1 MRLRPLR
8 PRPFAL
14 GLALAAAALV
24 AVSCS
29 VAPSR
34 PVALAT
40 GEKIYRQK
48 CADCHGATGQ
58 GVPDEYADA
67 LTGDWSLPRLTRYVA
82 TTMPDDKPGSLS
94 RAEADAVSTYI
105 YDQFYSPAAQARLRP
120 ARVALAHLTN
130 RQYAV
135 IVADLLRSLAP
146 ATTTDAAPADSPRG
160 LAATYFSV
168 AQRGRFDPAKL
179 AHRGTD
185 ATVDFVFPENGEL
198 RARLTLPPLDR
209 PPTPNSREPAGFSA
223 QWRGT
228 VFADETGDH
237 EFIIHTP
244 NSVRVWINAD
254 PEPRG
259 ATEPPTLDINV
270 STPKTPDHRVT
281 LRLLGGRSYPIA
293 IDWWALPEKTG
304 SPVVPAISLRWKPPH
319 GSERPIP
326 ARNLS
331 TAKTAPTFVVATRFP
346 ADDASHGYERSTS
359 VSKAWDEATTSAA
372 FEITNHV
379 LKRLDR
385 FAGTRPDDP
394 ARAKKIAAF
403 AEKFTAAA
411 FRRPLSPEETQR
423 HVTTLLR
430 DAPDPENGLRRV
442 LLLALKS
449 PHFLYTELPY
459 LATSPS
465 PAPTAPPAAHHIAT
479 RLAFALWDSA
489 PDRDLTAAASSGRLL
504 AHPEVTAQAR
514 RLLADPRARAKLRE
528 FFAQW
533 LQIRYVEDLSK
544 NATLYPA
551 FTPELIDDL
560 RTSLTLF
567 VEDVV
572 WSERSDYRE
581 LLRADYLYANDRLA
595 TFYNLP
601 APASALGDFVRVPAP
616 AGQRSGVLTHPY
628 LLAALSYKTTS
639 SPIHRG
645 VFLTRS
651 IVGRALKPPPE
662 AQTFDETT
670 FAPDLTM
677 RQKVEKLT
685 RSENCQGCHAVINP
699 LGFSLE
705 HFDAVG
711 RYRTTDNGR
720 PIDAASDYG
729 ADELAKPVRLASARD
744 VADFALANARSNEA
758 FIEQLF
764 HHLVKQPA
772 AAFGPDTL
780 ARLRDSFIA
789 SHYNIQNLLVEIATL
804 AALRD
809 AAPATLSQR
818 NDPLAKHQEP
828 QRGASR

>member
-1 MRLRPLR
+1 MPRTPPIPL
-8 PRPFAL
+8 P
-14 GLALAAAALV
+14 LAAFLTVAAALV

-29 VAPSR
+29 ITPSR

-58 GVPDEYADA
+58 GVADEYADA

-82 TTMPDDKPGSLS
+82 TTMPDDKPGSLT
-94 RAEADAVSTYI
+94 RTEADAVSTYI
-105 YDQFYSPAAQARLRP
+105 FDTFYSPAAQARLHP
-120 ARVALAHLTN
+120 SRVALAHLTN

-135 IVADLLRSLAP
+135 TVADLLRSLAP
-146 ATTTDAAPADSPRG
+146 AATNETPSAEAPRG

-198 RARLTLPPLDR
+198 RTRLTLPPLDR

-254 PEPRG
+254 PDPRG
-259 ATEPPTLDINV
+259 ATELPTLDINV

-304 SPVVPAISLRWKPPH
+304 SPIVPAISLRWKPPH

-331 TAKTAPTFVVATRFP
+331 TAKSAPTFVVATRFP
-346 ADDASHGYERSTS
+346 ADDSSHGYERSTS

-372 FEITNHV
+372 FEIANHV
-379 LKRLDR
+379 LKRVDR
-385 FAGTRPDDP
+385 LAGTRPDDP
-394 ARAKKIAAF
+394 ARAKKIATF
-403 AEKFTAAA
+403 AEKFTTAA

-423 HVTTLLR
+423 YVTTLLR
-430 DAPDPENGLRRV
+430 DAPDPDTGLRRV
-442 LLLALKS
+442 ILLALKS
-449 PHFLYTELPY
+449 PHFLYTELPS
-459 LATSPS
+459 LAASTSPAT
-465 PAPTAPPAAHHIAT
+465 PAAPAPPAPHAIAT

-489 PDRDLTAAASSGRLL
+489 PDRDLASAAATNRLL
-504 AHPEVTAQAR
+504 TRPEVTAQAR

-528 FFAQW
+528 FFTQW

-544 NATLYPA
+544 NAPLFPA

-567 VEDVV
+567 VDSVV

-601 APASALGDFVRVPAP
+601 PPAPASTLAATPGDFIRVPAP

-651 IVGRALKPPPE
+651 IVGRALKPPLE

-729 ADELAKPVRLASARD
+729 ADELSKPVRLASARD

-772 AAFGPDTL
+772 AAYGPDTL
-780 ARLRDSFIA
+780 AGLRDSFIA
-789 SHYNIQNLLVEIATL
+789 SHYNIQNLLVDIATL
-804 AALRD
+804 AALRGT
-809 AAPATLSQR
+809 APALVAADIPTR
-818 NDPLAKHQEP
+818 
-828 QRGASR
+828 

>member
-1 MRLRPLR
+1 MPRTPPIPL
-8 PRPFAL
+8 PAAL
-14 GLALAAAALV
+14 LAVTAAALV

-29 VAPSR
+29 VTPSP

-67 LTGDWSLPRLTRYVA
+67 LTGDWSLARLTRYVA
-82 TTMPDDKPGSLS
+82 TTMPDDKPGSLT
-94 RAEADAVSTYI
+94 RPEADAVSTYI
-105 YDQFYSPAAQARLRP
+105 FDTFYSPAAQARLHP

-135 IVADLLRSLAP
+135 TVADLLRQFGPTLPREAGNPEP
-146 ATTTDAAPADSPRG
+146 ARSEVVERVEGHG

-179 AHRGTD
+179 VHRGTD
-185 ATVDFVFPENGEL
+185 ATVDFVFPENGAL
-198 RARLTLPPLDR
+198 RSRLTLPPLDR

-244 NSVRVWINAD
+244 NSVRVWINA
-254 PEPRG
+254 EPDARG

-270 STPKTPDHRVT
+270 STPKTPDHRIT

-331 TAKTAPTFVVATRFP
+331 PSKTAPTFVVATRFP
-346 ADDASHGYERSTS
+346 ADDSSQGYERSTS
-359 VSKAWDEATTSAA
+359 VSKGWDEATTHAA
-372 FEITNHV
+372 FEIANHV
-379 LKRLDR
+379 LKRVDR
-385 FAGTRPDDP
+385 LAGTRPDDP

-403 AEKFTAAA
+403 ATRFVTAA

-423 HVTTLLR
+423 YVTTLFR
-430 DAPDPENGLRRV
+430 DDPDPEHALRRV
-442 LLLALKS
+442 LLLTLKS
-449 PHFLYTELPY
+449 PHFLYTELPS
-459 LATSPS
+459 LATTPTPAATP
-465 PAPTAPPAAHHIAT
+465 PAPDPHHIAA
-479 RLAFALWDSA
+479 RLAFSLWDSA
-489 PDRDLTAAASSGRLL
+489 PDRDLSSVAAAGRLRTR
-504 AHPEVTAQAR
+504 PEVTAQAR
-514 RLLADPRARAKLRE
+514 RLLTDPRARAKLRE

-544 NATLYPA
+544 NATLFPA

-567 VEDVV
+567 VDDVV

-595 TFYNLP
+595 TFYHLP
-601 APASALGDFVRVPAP
+601 TPASAPGDFVRIPAP
-616 AGQRSGVLTHPY
+616 PGQRSGVLTHPY
-628 LLAALSYKTTS
+628 LLAALSYKATS

-651 IVGRALKPPPE
+651 IVGRALKPPLE

-729 ADELAKPVRLASARD
+729 TDELAKPIRLASARD
-744 VADFALANARSNEA
+744 VAEFALANARSNEA

-764 HHLVKQPA
+764 HHLVKQPVA
-772 AAFGPDTL
+772 AYGPATL

-809 AAPATLSQR
+809 AAPATLAATPPR
-818 NDPLAKHQEP
+818 P
-828 QRGASR
+828 

>member
-1 MRLRPLR
+1 MPRTPPIRLPA
-8 PRPFAL
+8 AL
-14 GLALAAAALV
+14 LAVTAAALV

-40 GEKIYRQK
+40 GEKIYRVK

-67 LTGDWSLPRLTRYVA
+67 LTGDWSLARLTRYVA
-82 TTMPDDKPGSLS
+82 TTMPDDKPGSLT
-94 RAEADAVSTYI
+94 RTEADAVSTYI
-105 YDQFYSPAAQARLRP
+105 FDTFYSPAAQARLHP
-120 ARVALAHLTN
+120 SRVALAHLTN

-135 IVADLLRSLAP
+135 TVADLLRQFGPTLPREAGNP
-146 ATTTDAAPADSPRG
+146 EPVEGRG

-244 NSVRVWINAD
+244 NSVRVWINAE
-254 PEPRG
+254 PEARG

-281 LRLLGGRSYPIA
+281 VRLLGGRSYPIA

-304 SPVVPAISLRWKPPH
+304 SPAVPAISLRWKPPH

-331 TAKTAPTFVVATRFP
+331 PAKTAPTFVVATRFP
-346 ADDASHGYERSTS
+346 ADDSSHGYERSTS
-359 VSKAWDEATTSAA
+359 VSKSWDEATTSAA
-372 FEITNHV
+372 FEIANHV

-394 ARAKKIAAF
+394 ARPAKLETFAAKF
-403 AEKFTAAA
+403 AAAA

-423 HVTTLLR
+423 YVSTVLR
-430 DAPDPENGLRRV
+430 AAPDADSGLRRV

-449 PHFLYTELPY
+449 PHFLYTELPAAAP
-459 LATSPS
+459 ATTPD
-465 PAPTAPPAAHHIAT
+465 PHQIAT

-489 PDRDLTAAASSGRLL
+489 PDRQLASAATTGRLL
-504 AHPEVTAQAR
+504 TRPEVTAHAR

-528 FFAQW
+528 FFTQW
-533 LQIRYVEDLSK
+533 LQLRYIEDLSK
-544 NATLYPA
+544 DATLFPT
-551 FTPELIDDL
+551 FTPALIDDL
-560 RTSLTLF
+560 RASLLLF
-567 VEDVV
+567 VDDVA
-572 WSERSDYRE
+572 WSERSDFRE

-595 TFYNLP
+595 AFYNLP
-601 APASALGDFVRVPAP
+601 TPAPASGDFIRISAP
-616 AGQRSGVLTHPY
+616 PGQRSGVLTHPY

-651 IVGRALKPPPE
+651 IVGRALKPPLE
-662 AQTFDETT
+662 AQTFDDTT
-670 FAPDLTM
+670 FAPGLTM
-677 RQKVEKLT
+677 REKVEKLT

-711 RYRTTDNGR
+711 RYRTTDHGR

-729 ADELAKPVRLASARD
+729 ADELSKPVRLSSARD
-744 VADFALANARSNEA
+744 VAEFAVANARSNEA

-764 HHLVKQPA
+764 HHLVKQPV
-772 AAFGPDTL
+772 AAFGADTL

-789 SHYNIQNLLVEIATL
+789 SHYNIQNLLVDIATL

-809 AAPATLSQR
+809 AAPATLAATPPR
-818 NDPLAKHQEP
+818 P
-828 QRGASR
+828 